1 MDLTEKWAMINQTI
15 RKNKIAILALQETHL
30 DERRASD
37 IHNCFQ
43 KSFDLHYSSDPENPR
58 ATSGVAF
65 LINKALI
72 APKHVKVVTLVP
84 GRAAVL
90 TIEWSDVDR
99 TSFLNIYAPV
109 DRSSQPEF
117 WNKIERRRRRARIP
131 RPDFV
136 LGDFNVTEDLIDRSP
151 PHLDDRA
158 ATDSLRTI
166 KHQWE
171 IQDQWRHTY
180 PNERC
185 FTYRAQRDDTWRQS
199 RLDRIYTTRR
209 HAPNLFDWKAGPTA
223 TPTDHWMV
231 SVKFAPSDAPDIGNG
246 RWTWPLQSLNDEA
259 LIDKVVRRGLILQ
272 GKLDDLENGESNR
285 DETNPQYL
293 WDEFKSDIQK
303 IGKNHTNKTKH
314 RTATMIKNLEQDIKD
329 ITAKPDLMKI
339 TILEQRKPI

>member
-1 MDLTEKWAMINQTI
+1 MPNNIPAELPATNAVPPDPHLRNEGQNHGQARIQLPPNNINHTYKKKANINIATLNINGATAPSHNMDLTEKWAMINQTI

-109 DRSSQPEF
+109 DRSSQPDF

-131 RPDFV
+131 HPDFV

-158 ATDSLRTI
+158 ATDSL
-166 KHQWE
+166 
-171 IQDQWRHTY
+171 
-180 PNERC
+180 
-185 FTYRAQRDDTWRQS
+185 
-199 RLDRIYTTRR
+199 
-209 HAPNLFDWKAGPTA
+209 
-223 TPTDHWMV
+223 
-231 SVKFAPSDAPDIGNG
+231 
-246 RWTWPLQSLNDEA
+246 
-259 LIDKVVRRGLILQ
+259 
-272 GKLDDLENGESNR
+272 
-285 DETNPQYL
+285 
-293 WDEFKSDIQK
+293 
-303 IGKNHTNKTKH
+303 
-314 RTATMIKNLEQDIKD
+314 
-329 ITAKPDLMKI
+329 
-339 TILEQRKPI
+339 